1 MKDLGLSQRIK
12 NLRNQKG
19 MTQESLAENS
29 GLSLRTIQRIENNE
43 TVPRGDSLKR
53 LAAVLSTSP
62 DEIIQD
68 ESNENEMILA
78 DKVANLFRGIESV
91 GGRIKLT
98 TKKLVFKAHAINIQ
112 KQEVEIPINNIE
124 RIEKKNSLFIIPNIL
139 AVILKS
145 GVEYKFVVFG
155 RNNLISLIEAE
166 LK

>member
-12 NLRNQKG
+12 NLRKQKG

-43 TVPRGDSLKR
+43 TTARGDSLKR
-53 LAAVLSTSP
+53 LAAALNTSP
-62 DEIIQD
+62 DKILQN
-68 ESNENEMILA
+68 ESIENEMILA

-139 AVILKS
+139 VVILKS

-155 RNNLISLIEAE
+155 RNKLISLIEAE
-166 LK
+166 IK